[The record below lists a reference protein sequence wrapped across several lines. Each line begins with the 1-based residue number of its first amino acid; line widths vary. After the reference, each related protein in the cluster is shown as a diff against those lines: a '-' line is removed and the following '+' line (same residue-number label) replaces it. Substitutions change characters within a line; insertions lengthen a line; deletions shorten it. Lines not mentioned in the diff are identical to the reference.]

1 MAQLTA
7 ASSPVVQRHAPWIW
21 LARACS
27 LWCEAFAPHTAN
39 SQRETRA
46 CVPLHQL
53 NWYAVLCCDA
63 FACGWVWLG
72 AGIGWVWVGGDVIG
86 CTSLWLCVVW
96 VWSDVVGCGRMC
108 LAVQCFVVHH
118 QV

>member
-1 MAQLTA
+1 MAQMTA

-53 NWYAVLCCDA
+53 NWYAVLCCHA
-63 FACGWVWLG
+63 FACSWVWLG
-72 AGIGWVWVGGDVIG
+72 VVGCWVLGLGGWGRDRLYFGVVMRGYA
-86 CTSLWLCVVW
+86 WLCVVW
-96 VWSDVVGCGRMC
+96 LGVVGCG
-108 LAVQCFVVHH
+108 
-118 QV
+118 

>member
-21 LARACS
+21 VARACS

-63 FACGWVWLG
+63 FACGWVWLCV
-72 AGIGWVWVGGDVIG
+72 GIGCGWVG
-86 CTSLWLCVVW
+86 
-96 VWSDVVGCGRMC
+96 M
-108 LAVQCFVVHH
+108 
-118 QV
+118 